1 VIYTRPELEPGSRVP
16 QEVCV
21 KNLLT
26 LLFLF
31 FVPSILFAQSRFD
44 GTWEMKTDTL
54 RFSGPP
60 EEYLFDKEMYHCLS
74 CVPKVDVKTDGT
86 DQRVAGYPNYDTLAV
101 RILDSNSVEFTM
113 KKEGKP
119 TFVCTETVSPDGQ
132 TMTEEFANTMEA
144 ETVTGRAGFTRVG
157 KGPTGS
163 HALSGEWRM
172 DTVRNAT
179 RAGTLTTIQTTAEG
193 MRVSDG
199 SQSYEAKFDGT
210 DRPAS
215 GDSAPSTASLKR
227 IDDYTIEE
235 TSKQDGKAVG
245 VKRMTVSKDGKSM
258 KVTTAD
264 KKRGTTMT
272 YTAQKQ
278 P

>member
-1 VIYTRPELEPGSRVP
+1 MR
-16 QEVCV
+16 
-21 KNLLT
+21 NLVAL
-26 LLFLF
+26 LLFA
-31 FVPSILFAQSRFD
+31 PSFLFAQSRFD
-44 GTWEMKTDTL
+44 GTWKMKMDTL
-54 RFSGPP
+54 RFSGTP

-86 DQRVAGYPNYDTLAV
+86 DQKVAGYANYDTLAV
-101 RILDSNSVEFTM
+101 RILDSNSVEFSM

-132 TMTEEFANTMEA
+132 KMTEKFTNTMEA
-144 ETVTGRAGFTRVG
+144 ETVTGKAGFTRVG
-157 KGPTGS
+157 KGPVGA
-163 HALSGEWRM
+163 HALSGEWQM
-172 DTVRNAT
+172 DTVKNAT
-179 RAGTLTTIQTTAEG
+179 HAGTLTIIQTTADG
-193 MRVSDG
+193 MRFSDG
-199 SQSYEAKFDGT
+199 SQSYETKFEGT

-235 TSKQDGKAVG
+235 TSKQDGKVVG
-245 VKRMTVSKDGKSM
+245 VKRITISKEGKSM
-258 KVTTAD
+258 TVETAD

-272 YTAQKQ
+272 YIAEKQ